1 MAINPQNNLSRGFFL
16 LLLPAAFSIV
26 FLFSTWR
33 FLLLLAATSVGYG
46 LWEGYQWAK
55 VSDRLTPTFQQLV
68 SQNQG
73 EVSAIELA
81 MGGKVSGDVA
91 IRFLEEKA
99 QEFGT
104 SKRVHSDRGAMYY
117 FVTVGTLGAIFD
129 ASETEDPPVSLP
141 VATTAEVATPV
152 AVIERT
158 AVTEPPPAVVEVVAA
173 KTISQPE
180 LVTNEPVVEIEVPV
194 VVASETATPI
204 ETPATKPAAEIP
216 TTVNPLT
223 TILQSELAKRLDVHS
238 STIYKRRNDPDFR
251 EWTSS
256 RDPEGFTWAYSGKS
270 KEFYRVD
277 S

>member
-1 MAINPQNNLSRGFFL
+1 
-16 LLLPAAFSIV
+16 
-26 FLFSTWR
+26 
-33 FLLLLAATSVGYG
+33 
-46 LWEGYQWAK
+46 
-55 VSDRLTPTFQQLV
+55 
-68 SQNQG
+68 
-73 EVSAIELA
+73 VSAIELA

-129 ASETEDPPVSLP
+129 ASEPEETPVSLP
-141 VATTAEVATPV
+141 AATPV

-238 STIYKRRNDPDFR
+238 STMYKRRNDPDFR